1 MTFLARI
8 FEQIGK
14 RAGKPVIQEVRNG
27 ELRAATGSEFLK
39 LVQQAET
46 FFWRAD

>member
-14 RAGKPVIQEVRNG
+14 RAGKPSSRKYVTANSTPQ
-27 ELRAATGSEFLK
+27 RAPNS
-39 LVQQAET
+39 
-46 FFWRAD
+46 